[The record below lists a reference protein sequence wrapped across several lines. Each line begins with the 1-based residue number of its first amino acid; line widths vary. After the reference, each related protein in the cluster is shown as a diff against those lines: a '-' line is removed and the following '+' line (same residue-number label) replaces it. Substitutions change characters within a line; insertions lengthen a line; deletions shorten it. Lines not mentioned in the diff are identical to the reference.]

1 MLHVVLHVNMATFE
15 NFEAEGTE
23 QVFCIFMDASEMR
36 LDFWEEGRPVIADLR
51 NQ

>member
-1 MLHVVLHVNMATFE
+1 MFHVMLHVHMTTSK

-23 QVFCIFMDASEMR
+23 QVFCVFMDIPEMR
-36 LDFWEEGRPVIADLR
+36 LHIWEERGPVIADLW